1 MTSALVIVDV
11 QNDFVEGGS
20 LAVQGGK
27 YLADSIDK
35 YLRMLGSLYDVVIAT
50 RDWHD
55 TGDNAGH
62 FSTNPDFKDTWP
74 PHCVMGSS
82 GADLAFSEG
91 YDYLISKG
99 MGKPAYSAAQGRC
112 IFGGG
117 ETYLHL
123 LDRLRVHKVD
133 MCGIATDY
141 CVAASAHDTFAAGY
155 DVRVLSHLCAG
166 VAEDT
171 TAEALANM
179 RSAGIKVLP

>member
-20 LAVQGGK
+20 LAVTGGK

-35 YLRMLGSLYDVVIAT
+35 YLRMMSMLYDVVIAT
-50 RDWHD
+50 RDWHEPD
-55 TGDNAGH
+55 DNGGH
-62 FSTNPDFKDTWP
+62 FSAEPDFKDTWP
-74 PHCVMGSS
+74 PHCVMGTA
-82 GADLAFSEG
+82 GAELVFSEG

-99 MGKPAYSAAQGRC
+99 QGEPAYSAAQGRYLLT
-112 IFGGG
+112 G

-133 MCGIATDY
+133 VCGIATDY
-141 CVAASAHDTFAAGY
+141 CVAATAYDTFAAGY

-166 VAEDT
+166 VAVTT
-171 TAEALANM
+171 TAKALSNM
-179 RSAGIKVLP
+179 RLTGIKVVP